1 VLAPPKC
8 ARSAALGLAVLGVLG
23 TGRAA
28 PAGRAASAP
37 LPDPGTPL
45 PEPGY
50 AHLFGGLML
59 GRGVRFNNPYRL
71 STVLGD
77 DAESLSLTATYLD
90 LSLGAALGAPD
101 GLQHG
106 AVLGASIALA
116 GVPQEV
122 LTPAYIALLRLPER
136 VWLHARGGL
145 PVVVEP
151 DFNVGAELAIGG
163 AFLVSGGLGFGGELV
178 TSLFYGAASH
188 ERTQTAIPIVSLE
201 LGVVVDCEVFQ

>member
-1 VLAPPKC
+1 
-8 ARSAALGLAVLGVLG
+8 
-23 TGRAA
+23 
-28 PAGRAASAP
+28 
-37 LPDPGTPL
+37 LPDPGAPL
-45 PEPGY
+45 TAPAY
-50 AHLFGGLML
+50 AHLFGGVML

-90 LSLGAALGAPD
+90 LSVGAALGAPD
-101 GLQHG
+101 GFQHG
-106 AVLGASIALA
+106 ASLGASLALS

-122 LTPAYIALLRLPER
+122 LTPAYVVLHRLPDR
-136 VWLHARGGL
+136 VWLHARAGL
-145 PVVVEP
+145 PVVIEP

-163 AFLVSGGLGFGGELV
+163 AFLLSGGLGFGGELV

-201 LGVVVDCEVFQ
+201 LGLVVDYEVFQ